1 VSSYLPGKIIHLYY
15 SFSATQMSR
24 LLYDG
29 SGHARITTMW
39 FKWLL
44 RMV

>member
-1 VSSYLPGKIIHLYY
+1 LSSYLPGKIIHLYY
-15 SFSATQMSR
+15 SFLATQMSC
-24 LLYDG
+24 LYDG
-29 SGHARITTMW
+29 SGHGHSTTMW